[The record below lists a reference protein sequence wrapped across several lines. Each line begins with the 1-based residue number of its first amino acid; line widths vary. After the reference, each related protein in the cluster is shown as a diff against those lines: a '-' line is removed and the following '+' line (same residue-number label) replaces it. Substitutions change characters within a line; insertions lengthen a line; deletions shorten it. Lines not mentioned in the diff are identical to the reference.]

1 MKVFYFAIF
10 LNYSNYFINPI
21 VYALLIPE
29 FRQWLILLCLKRQV
43 FFLSINS
50 EYREVRD
57 IVVSYWKLANPLRH
71 FQTIIHS

>member
-1 MKVFYFAIF
+1 M
-10 LNYSNYFINPI
+10 
-21 VYALLIPE
+21 
-29 FRQWLILLCLKRQV
+29 LCLSGFELYSRWVPLCSAQSV
-43 FFLSINS
+43 SFFLSINS